1 MFAANTAGT
10 ADAHALSVLFERLSE
25 FWAAMNAD
33 GYADAF
39 TEDADYVTFIGTHL
53 RGRRQIRDSH
63 EALWQHFQRNTR
75 LYGKIRSLRF
85 VAEGVAIMITEG
97 AILKGKRTAPKPADL
112 KVQTLVAVRRP
123 EGWRFSSFHNT
134 KHRRLMERFAAKKD
148 ARIAPEAL

>member
-1 MFAANTAGT
+1 MFAADTTRT
-10 ADAHALSVLFERLSE
+10 ADAHALTALFERLSE
-25 FWAAMNAD
+25 SWGAMNPEE
-33 GYADAF
+33 YAGAF

-53 RGRRQIRDSH
+53 HGRRQIHESH
-63 EALWQHFQRNTR
+63 EALWTHFQKDTR

-85 VAEGVAIMITEG
+85 VTEDVAIMITEG
-97 AILKGKRTAPKPADL
+97 AILKKDRIAPKPADL

-134 KHRRLMERFAAKKD
+134 RHRRLMERIAAKKD